1 MQRGPRAVVLG
12 VAGGSGS
19 GKSTV
24 VSEVRRLLGA
34 GATTVLHHDAY
45 YRDLSQLAFGERVA
59 VNFDHPQSLESGLL
73 VAHVEG
79 LLGGASVQAPL
90 YDFSTHTRRRE
101 TERKDPAAVV
111 ILDGILVLADPRLRE
126 LMDLKVFVDT
136 EADLRLIRRIRRDV
150 IDRGRTPESVIAQY
164 EATVRPMHLEFV
176 EPSKRHADLV
186 VPEGG
191 FNRVAVDLVV
201 ARLRALLGRGEAESD
216 AQEPSAAS
224 RAAGG

>member
-1 MQRGPRAVVLG
+1 VDRPDRTVVLG

-24 VSEVRRLLGA
+24 VSEVCRLLEPGY
-34 GATTVLHHDAY
+34 TTVLHQDAY
-45 YRDLSQLAFGERVA
+45 YRDLAHIPFEERVT
-59 VNFDHPQSLESGLL
+59 VNFDHPRSLENELL
-73 VAHVEG
+73 VEHVEA
-79 LLGGASVQAPL
+79 LLRGEPVEAPL

-101 TERKDPAAVV
+101 TEPHAPAPVV
-111 ILDGILVLADPRLRE
+111 ILDGILVLADPHLRE
-126 LMDLKVFVDT
+126 RMDLKVFVDT

-150 IDRGRTPESVIAQY
+150 IERGRTPESVIAQY

-201 ARLRALLGRGEAESD
+201 ARLRSLLEAAD
-216 AQEPSAAS
+216 ATAGPRSQLSS
-224 RAAGG
+224 AAGG

>member
-1 MQRGPRAVVLG
+1 MGHSSRAVVLG

-24 VSEVRRLLGA
+24 VREVCRLLHPRTA
-34 GATTVLHHDAY
+34 SILHHDAY
-45 YRDLSQLAFGERVA
+45 YRDVGHLPFPERVS
-59 VNFDHPQSLESGLL
+59 VNFDHPDSLETELM
-73 VAHVEG
+73 VEHARSLMDG
-79 LLGGASVQAPL
+79 RPVDVPI
-90 YDFSTHTRRRE
+90 YDFSRHVRRPE
-101 TERKDPAAVV
+101 TERYDPAAVV
-111 ILDGILVLADPRLRE
+111 ILDGILVLADARLRD

-150 IDRGRTPESVIAQY
+150 LERGRSADSVITQY

-201 ARLRALLGRGEAESD
+201 ARLRSLMAGKD
-216 AQEPSAAS
+216 APA
-224 RAAGG
+224 RV

>member
-1 MQRGPRAVVLG
+1 MDRPERTVVLG

-24 VSEVRRLLGA
+24 VSEVRRLLGS
-34 GATTVLHHDAY
+34 GWTTVLHQDAY
-45 YRDLSQLAFGERVA
+45 YRDLSHIPFEERVA
-59 VNFDHPQSLESGLL
+59 VNFDHPRSLENELL
-73 VAHVEG
+73 VQHVAA
-79 LLGGASVQAPL
+79 LLRRESVEAPL
-90 YDFSTHTRRRE
+90 YDFSTHTRRAE
-101 TERKDPAAVV
+101 TETHEPAPIV
-111 ILDGILVLADPRLRE
+111 ILDGILVLADAHLRG

-150 IDRGRTPESVIAQY
+150 IERGRTPESVIAQY

-201 ARLRALLGRGEAESD
+201 ARLRALLEADDVSSEETR
-216 AQEPSAAS
+216 AAAS
-224 RAAGG
+224 GSARR